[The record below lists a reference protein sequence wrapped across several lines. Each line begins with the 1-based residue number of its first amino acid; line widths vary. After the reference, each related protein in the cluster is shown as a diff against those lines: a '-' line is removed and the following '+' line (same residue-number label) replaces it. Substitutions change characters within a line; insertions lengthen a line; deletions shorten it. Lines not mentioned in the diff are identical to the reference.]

1 MASLGASERVDV
13 PWVTLMGSPSIT
25 ARLPGVVAQ
34 RVHAAAGTCITDE
47 HKARG
52 RQRAGATQRGA
63 TTSVCASLCQSFVA
77 EVSRGGVLK
86 TQTIFGPQ
94 LFKAVN
100 KVFKSTSWFPWYKS
114 FSLTCKAQ
122 RKFHPSIPN
131 FYLKRHLGY
140 SSECWEREVHPSAAG
155 HIRAIKGS
163 DGVSPVSARQDQP
176 HNESCARCWVR
187 KHLRT
192 SAVPCSVPGRKI
204 LCCRVMLRHRAAWQ
218 RDGRVPR
225 GVLWQF

>member
-140 SSECWEREVHPSAAG
+140 LVVAWKTTVKSVGGEEEGRRQER
-155 HIRAIKGS
+155 
-163 DGVSPVSARQDQP
+163 
-176 HNESCARCWVR
+176 
-187 KHLRT
+187 
-192 SAVPCSVPGRKI
+192 
-204 LCCRVMLRHRAAWQ
+204 CRVLPPQLGIGGRPCDPSGWPARANS
-218 RDGRVPR
+218 
-225 GVLWQF
+225 

>member
-140 SSECWEREVHPSAAG
+140 SLLSFMFVCFIAHPCWFSFLLLPSP
-155 HIRAIKGS
+155 
-163 DGVSPVSARQDQP
+163 SPAPSTQTP
-176 HNESCARCWVR
+176 PLSTPP
-187 KHLRT
+187 L
-192 SAVPCSVPGRKI
+192 
-204 LCCRVMLRHRAAWQ
+204 L
-218 RDGRVPR
+218 
-225 GVLWQF
+225 

>member
-140 SSECWEREVHPSAAG
+140 SLLLLAMAINLLLGRLPLGINSKAKREARIDRS
-155 HIRAIKGS
+155 S
-163 DGVSPVSARQDQP
+163 QSVSGLLS
-176 HNESCARCWVR
+176 
-187 KHLRT
+187 
-192 SAVPCSVPGRKI
+192 
-204 LCCRVMLRHRAAWQ
+204 
-218 RDGRVPR
+218 
-225 GVLWQF
+225 

>member
-140 SSECWEREVHPSAAG
+140 WQWSRWQAPERGGLRLPRQAEAG
-155 HIRAIKGS
+155 GTSHRH
-163 DGVSPVSARQDQP
+163 PVS
-176 HNESCARCWVR
+176 
-187 KHLRT
+187 
-192 SAVPCSVPGRKI
+192 G
-204 LCCRVMLRHRAAWQ
+204 
-218 RDGRVPR
+218 PR
-225 GVLWQF
+225 GCRALPLHFPRCSLGALRRIGAAMASGEAASA

>member
-1 MASLGASERVDV
+1 MWIASLGARGSPSLSAWMVALGARGSPPFEHMDGASERVDV

-52 RQRAGATQRGA
+52 RQRAGATQRRA
-63 TTSVCASLCQSFVA
+63 TTSVCASFRVCC
-77 EVSRGGVLK
+77 RGFK
-86 TQTIFGPQ
+86 TIFGPQ

-122 RKFHPSIPN
+122 RKFQI
-131 FYLKRHLGY
+131 F
-140 SSECWEREVHPSAAG
+140 
-155 HIRAIKGS
+155 I
-163 DGVSPVSARQDQP
+163 
-176 HNESCARCWVR
+176 
-187 KHLRT
+187 
-192 SAVPCSVPGRKI
+192 
-204 LCCRVMLRHRAAWQ
+204 
-218 RDGRVPR
+218 
-225 GVLWQF
+225 

>member
-140 SSECWEREVHPSAAG
+140 ATCDWKRPP
-155 HIRAIKGS
+155 
-163 DGVSPVSARQDQP
+163 GVY
-176 HNESCARCWVR
+176 RCPLWA
-187 KHLRT
+187 T
-192 SAVPCSVPGRKI
+192 RKI
-204 LCCRVMLRHRAAWQ
+204 HFSAFYSRKASISRH
-218 RDGRVPR
+218 P
-225 GVLWQF
+225 GVLKFLHVAT

>member
-1 MASLGASERVDV
+1 M

-140 SSECWEREVHPSAAG
+140 YLFKKAFRVLTIWGNGDLDKKSHLGRIASNRDRTKCFRIVYFCRKFMQNYTCKPPKMPNLIFCVTFGRLLTSVLD
-155 HIRAIKGS
+155 GS
-163 DGVSPVSARQDQP
+163 
-176 HNESCARCWVR
+176 
-187 KHLRT
+187 
-192 SAVPCSVPGRKI
+192 
-204 LCCRVMLRHRAAWQ
+204 
-218 RDGRVPR
+218 
-225 GVLWQF
+225 

>member
-1 MASLGASERVDV
+1 M

-131 FYLKRHLGY
+131 FYLKRHLSEFRVLSLISQFAITR
-140 SSECWEREVHPSAAG
+140 SSGHKDACASRASRACMPMPRRTDCKRAPAKLLRSCLSRMPNHLPSG
-155 HIRAIKGS
+155 
-163 DGVSPVSARQDQP
+163 
-176 HNESCARCWVR
+176 
-187 KHLRT
+187 
-192 SAVPCSVPGRKI
+192 
-204 LCCRVMLRHRAAWQ
+204 
-218 RDGRVPR
+218 
-225 GVLWQF
+225 